1 MKMKKKT
8 GDILFIFIGIIGIA
22 FITLINIGKLNNIR
36 VVDDEFG
43 YWLDATA
50 FTEKNWAEVGSLNSY
65 YSYGYSLFLVP
76 IVKYIS
82 DPVLAYKL
90 GIGIN
95 VIFMVLSYL
104 ISIAIGK
111 KVYPDEKI
119 KTIVLASFVM
129 ELYPTL
135 IILSQH
141 TVGECMQY
149 FMYWMVCFFV
159 VQIIYTS
166 NFIYLFGM
174 DLCMILLYVAH
185 MRNLGVVL
193 VGLIFQIVFVGVR
206 IIEKKI
212 DKERINRAIII
223 LIGGLLFTFLLFQ
236 GANELK
242 KYVIENCYGVQS
254 GQSVGNDYGG
264 QIEKIKAILN
274 GTETLPLVQNIIG
287 LFFYSATSTML
298 IPLMSVWFLG
308 KHFQQIWSHDE
319 YLQASWKRLSFHIF
333 LLVALLSEIGV
344 AAVFLIGG
352 VRLNSVVY
360 GRYYEQ
366 VICPLIFFTILELKN
381 YDVKLPRKVRAIFIL
396 FYICMGIFTYKA
408 MLGKGNIFY
417 VNTAPVMGYI
427 SYKTETLNSPKI
439 AIVTLEIIIICLM
452 FLMFIY
458 NIFKRRIEVMLI
470 FLSVFWCTCSFFLLK
485 ETVYANYEK
494 YQEVKYIADEI
505 NESDITVYFV
515 NEVEGA
521 IQFID
526 YLQFYLWDKEIH
538 VIKPSDVNSISE
550 GYIVAYKYTDMYSYL
565 QEEYPQ
571 NMECQWFSAFLIEK

>member
-1 MKMKKKT
+1 MKMKKKM
-8 GDILFIFIGIIGIA
+8 GDILFIIIGIIAIA
-22 FITLINIGKLNNIR
+22 FIVLFNIEKLNNIR
-36 VVDDEFG
+36 VVADEFG

-50 FTEKNWAEVGSLNSY
+50 FTEKNWAEVGSLNPY

-76 IVKYIS
+76 IVKYITV
-82 DPVLAYKL
+82 PGLAYKL

-104 ISIAIGK
+104 ISIEIGK
-111 KVYPDEKI
+111 KIYPAEKI
-119 KTIVLASFVM
+119 KTIVLTSFVM

-166 NFIYLFGM
+166 NSIYLFGM

-193 VGLIFQIVFVGVR
+193 VGLVFQIVFVGVR
-206 IIEKKI
+206 IIGEKL
-212 DKERINRAIII
+212 DKQRICRTIII
-223 LIGGLLFTFLLFQ
+223 LIGSFLFTFLLFQ

-242 KYVIENCYGVQS
+242 KYVIENCYGIQS
-254 GQSVGNDYGG
+254 GQSIGNDYGG
-264 QIEKIKAILN
+264 QIEKIKAVLS
-274 GTETLPLVQNIIG
+274 GTETLHFVQNIVG

-298 IPLMSVWFLG
+298 ISQMSFWFLG
-308 KHFQQIWSHDE
+308 KHLQQIWSHDKH
-319 YLQASWKRLSFHIF
+319 LKISWKRLSFHIF
-333 LLVALLSEIGV
+333 LLMALLFEMGV

-352 VRLNSVVY
+352 VRLDNVVY

-366 VICPLIFFTILELKN
+366 VICPVIFFTILELKN
-381 YDVKLPRKVRAIFIL
+381 NDVKLPRKLIAIFIL
-396 FYICMGIFTYKA
+396 IYICMGILTYKS
-408 MLGKGNIFY
+408 MLDKGNIFY
-417 VNTAPVMGYI
+417 TNVAPVMGYI
-427 SYKTETLNSPKI
+427 SYKTKTLNSPQI
-439 AIVTLEIIIICLM
+439 AIVTLEIIIICFIL
-452 FLMFIY
+452 LMFIY
-458 NIFKRRIEVMLI
+458 NINKRCIEVILI
-470 FLSVFWCTCSFFLLK
+470 FLSVFWCMCSFCLLK
-485 ETVYANYEK
+485 ETVYADYEK
-494 YQEVKYIADEI
+494 YQEVECIADEI
-505 NESDITVYFV
+505 NESDRDVYFV

-526 YLQFYLWDKEIH
+526 YLQFFLWKKEIH

-550 GYIVAYKYTDMYSYL
+550 GYIVAYKYTDMFSYL
-565 QEEYPQ
+565 QEEYTQ
-571 NMECQWFSAFLIEK
+571 NMECQWFGAFLIEK